1 MTNRNSACLSS
12 TTILF
17 ICLCLSFAS
26 CRRQTDD
33 QPVGTADSRA
43 GVEQKAGEVPSSLDQ
58 PDIQFDAEL
67 HDFGTIFQ
75 MRSYECVFTFRN
87 AGTGQLTVHGVTRSC
102 GCTATLLSVEE
113 LAPQEKG
120 ELKVELKP
128 GMARGKVVRRVTLRS
143 NDPDEPAKELEMK
156 ADVVPRLD
164 ITPMSHYFRQVRKR
178 EGGTKWFDVKPTE
191 LEEIRSVEMKCTTE
205 HFSTELQQPGDDGK
219 NEYRVRVSIGED
231 APLGRIS
238 GALEFFVNGETE
250 MCSRVP
256 VTAFLT
262 GDIDISPKRI
272 LFRAKRRNQEDV
284 ETVDITSG
292 TGKAFRIHKV
302 SSDIPNLQTEL
313 LSHEEGKHYSVTAS
327 LKRGTPAGAV
337 RGNITI
343 HTDNALQPKIEVP
356 VYGTVN

>member
-1 MTNRNSACLSS
+1 MTNRISVCLSS
-12 TTILF
+12 TAIILVCF
-17 ICLCLSFAS
+17 CLPFAS

-33 QPVGTADSRA
+33 QPVGTAGSRA
-43 GVEQKAGEVPSSLDQ
+43 GVEQKAGEIPSSLAQ
-58 PDIQFDAEL
+58 PDIQFAAES

-75 MRSYECVFTFRN
+75 MQSYECVFTFRN
-87 AGTGQLTVHGVTRSC
+87 AGTGQLKVHGVTRSC

-128 GMARGKVVRRVTLRS
+128 GMARGKVVRHVTLRS

-164 ITPMSHYFRQVRKR
+164 ITPRSHYFKQVRKR

-191 LEEIRSVEMKCTTE
+191 LEEIRSVEMKCTTD
-205 HFSTELQQPGDDGK
+205 HFSTELQPGDEGK
-219 NEYRVRVSIGED
+219 NEYKVKVSIADD

-262 GDIDISPKRI
+262 GDIDISPKRV
-272 LFRAKRRNQEDV
+272 LFRAKRRNQEIL

-292 TGKAFRIHKV
+292 TGEAFRIRKV
-302 SSDIPNLQTEL
+302 SSDIPTLNTEL
-313 LSHEEGKHYSVTAS
+313 VSQEEGKHYSVTAS
-327 LKRGTPAGAV
+327 LKRGTPAGTV

-343 HTDNALQPKIEVP
+343 HTDNELQPEIKVP

>member
-1 MTNRNSACLSS
+1 MTNRVSTCLSS
-12 TTILF
+12 TTTLLM
-17 ICLCLSFAS
+17 CLCLPFAS
-26 CRRQTDD
+26 CRQQTD
-33 QPVGTADSRA
+33 QTMDSRA
-43 GVEQKAGEVPSSLDQ
+43 GVEQKAGETASSLDQ
-58 PDIQFDAEL
+58 PDIQFDAES

-87 AGTGQLTVHGVTRSC
+87 AGTGQLKVHGVTRSC

-113 LAPQEKG
+113 LAPQEEG

-128 GMARGKVVRRVTLRS
+128 GMARGKIVRRVTLRS
-143 NDPDEPAKELEMK
+143 SDPDEPGKELEMK

-164 ITPMSHYFRQVRKR
+164 ITPRSHYFRQVRKR

-205 HFSTELQQPGDDGK
+205 HFSTELQPAEDGK
-219 NEYRVRVSIGED
+219 NQYRVKLSIAND

-262 GDIDISPKRI
+262 GDIDISPKRV
-272 LFRAKRRNQEDV
+272 LFRTKRRNQEGV
-284 ETVDITSG
+284 ESIEITSG
-292 TGKAFRIHKV
+292 TGEAFRVHKV
-302 SSDIPNLQTEL
+302 SSDIPTLDTEL
-313 LSHEEGKHYSVTAS
+313 VSREEGKHYTVTAS
-327 LKRGTPAGAV
+327 LKRGTPAGAL
-337 RGNITI
+337 RGNIII